1 MIEIHYKEEVNKAM
15 KKKVIIIG
23 AGPGGVSAGM
33 LLAHQGVEVHIFE
46 QNDYVGGRNSL
57 IQLGDYRFDM
67 GPTFFLMKD
76 VLEDIFERTG
86 RKLSDYVTLQEIDP
100 MYRLFFSED
109 KVFYPSRNQE
119 KMKTG
124 MEKTFPGSYNGYLKY
139 LQKEK
144 RKYDQLIPCL
154 AMPYSSVIDLLK
166 WQFLS
171 SIPYLDAHISVVDVL
186 GRYFDDDDLKVSF
199 SFQAKYL
206 GMSPWEAPGLFSIL
220 SYIEHGGGIYHITGG
235 LYQLS
240 VAMAKVVEEEGGK
253 IHLSTP
259 VKKLLVKNGKAV
271 GVLLEDGSEE
281 LADDIIVNADFAHAM
296 TTLVDRQDRRKYSDE
311 RLEKKKF
318 SCSTFMLYLGINHI
332 YQEFPHHNII
342 FAEDYKKNVEEITHH
357 NMLSRDPS
365 FYVQNASV
373 TDSTL
378 APEGKST
385 IYVLVPAP
393 NNNSGIDWEQEKM
406 PFRETILNL
415 MENRGEFHD
424 IRQYID
430 VEKIITP
437 QDWQEQV
444 SVYKGAVFNLG
455 HQISQM
461 LMFRPHNQ
469 FEEFDN
475 CYLVG
480 GGTHPGSGL
489 PTIYQ
494 SGIISASL
502 ILKKYQMN
510 QGR

>member
-1 MIEIHYKEEVNKAM
+1 M
-15 KKKVIIIG
+15 KKKVIVIG
-23 AGPGGVSAGM
+23 AGPGGLSLGM
-33 LLAHQGVEVHIFE
+33 LLAHQGIEVHIFE
-46 QNDYVGGRNSL
+46 QNDYIGGRNSR

-76 VLEDIFERTG
+76 VLEEIFEKTG
-86 RKLSDYVTLQEIDP
+86 RKLSDYLTLQEIDP
-100 MYRLFFSED
+100 MYRLHFSEN
-109 KVFYPSRNQE
+109 KVFYPSRDPE
-119 KMKTG
+119 KMKAEL
-124 MEKTFPGSYNGYLKY
+124 EKTFPGSHDGYLRY

-154 AMPYSSVIDLLK
+154 AMPYSSVADLLK
-166 WQFLS
+166 WQFVS
-171 SIPYLDAHISVVDVL
+171 SVPYLDAHTSVFNVL

-206 GMSPWEAPGLFSIL
+206 GMSPWEAPGLFTIL
-220 SYIEHGGGIYHITGG
+220 SYIEHGGGIFHIEGG
-235 LYQLS
+235 LCQLS
-240 VAMAKVVEEEGGK
+240 SAIAKVIEEEGGK

-259 VKKLLVKNGKAV
+259 VKKLLVKDGKAV
-271 GVLLEDGSEE
+271 GVLLEDGREE
-281 LADDIIVNADFAHAM
+281 LANDTVVNADFAHAM
-296 TTLVDRQDRRKYSDE
+296 TTLVDKEDRRKYSDE

-318 SCSTFMLYLGINHI
+318 SCSTFMLYLGIKHV

-342 FAEDYKKNVEEITHH
+342 FSEDYKKNVEEIAQ
-357 NMLSRDPS
+357 NNILSRDPS

-385 IYVLVPAP
+385 IYVLVPVP
-393 NNNSGIDWEQEKM
+393 NNNADIDWEQEKM

-415 MENRGEFHD
+415 METRGGFRN
-424 IRQYID
+424 IRKYIE

-437 QDWQEQV
+437 QDWQEQM

-502 ILKKYQMN
+502 ILNKYES
-510 QGR
+510 